1 MLSFMVY
8 CLCNRTLDKK
18 RRNSLTKEI
27 NKEELLVQQ
36 EYIEKVKAINAK
48 REQMPLAHVH
58 SFGCQQN
65 VSDGEKIKG
74 MLAQMGYG
82 FTPEK
87 VFVLA
92 CKAFAQDF
100 DKATVKKWLVTFYR
114 RFFTQQFKRSCLP
127 DGVKIGSIC
136 LSPRGDWR
144 MPSDAS
150 SALWVKQAENLEIE

>member
-18 RRNSLTKEI
+18 RRNNLTKEI

-65 VSDGEKIKG
+65 VSDGEK
-74 MLAQMGYG
+74 
-82 FTPEK
+82 
-87 VFVLA
+87 
-92 CKAFAQDF
+92 
-100 DKATVKKWLVTFYR
+100 
-114 RFFTQQFKRSCLP
+114 
-127 DGVKIGSIC
+127 
-136 LSPRGDWR
+136 
-144 MPSDAS
+144 
-150 SALWVKQAENLEIE
+150 